1 MRGDLSGS
9 PLPSVF
15 TQTHKLPMELL
26 QTLLELGAIAFLT
39 LTAFLLWE

>member
-9 PLPSVF
+9 PLSSVF
-15 TQTHKLPMELL
+15 TLTTKPPMETL